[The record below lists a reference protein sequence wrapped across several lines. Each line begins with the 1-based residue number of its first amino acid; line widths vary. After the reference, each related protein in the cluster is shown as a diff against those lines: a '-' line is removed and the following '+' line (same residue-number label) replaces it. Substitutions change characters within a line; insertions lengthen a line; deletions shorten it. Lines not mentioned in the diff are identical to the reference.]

1 MKAMFTRLAALSLAC
16 ALAGCGESAS
26 DADFHAA
33 YAEIVAEEDARG
45 EIGLARVHAHLAG
58 ENAELRALAVRALGR
73 LEDPDQLDRIDEML
87 EDPDPAVRAAAAAA
101 MAQAVFGTDPGPV
114 IGVLAARIDRE
125 ADLQALGGLATSI
138 GRLTLRTAT
147 ERDQA
152 DAALVAAA
160 NRIPSHRR

>member
-58 ENAELRALAVRALGR
+58 ENAELRALAARALGR
-73 LEDPDQLDRIDEML
+73 LEDPDQLDRINEML

-125 ADLQALGGLATSI
+125 ADLQGA
-138 GRLTLRTAT
+138 GRP
-147 ERDQA
+147 RDRHRSPG
-152 DAALVAAA
+152 AAHRRRARPGRCRACG
-160 NRIPSHRR
+160 RREPPPSHRR